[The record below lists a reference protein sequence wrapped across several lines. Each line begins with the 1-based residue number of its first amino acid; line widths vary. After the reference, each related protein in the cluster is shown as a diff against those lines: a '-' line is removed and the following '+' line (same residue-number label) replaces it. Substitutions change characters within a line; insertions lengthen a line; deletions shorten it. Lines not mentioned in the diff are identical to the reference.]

1 MEEAEREYSQ
11 EEDKRIATLM
21 MNYST
26 ELGFND
32 SANLSCRER
41 ERKFSV
47 FIFLFHEVGFL

>member
-41 ERKFSV
+41 QIKFSV
-47 FIFLFHEVGFL
+47 FILLVS

>member
-1 MEEAEREYSQ
+1 MEEVEREYSQ

-21 MNYST
+21 MNYSA

-41 ERKFSV
+41 QIKFSV
-47 FIFLFHEVGFL
+47 FILLVS